1 MLIVSFAAVLMV
13 AGPSQATVQTTPHST
28 ADVQPPTPRQISEA
42 MLLMPDNR
50 RDLRRLMRG
59 YHDVEF
65 RDVHITLN
73 LRVDP
78 RRRAGF
84 FCGYVRG
91 KDEAGVYSEWMQFY
105 ARRGTAVL
113 GTSNPDLLKS
123 TCNSTVSQDP
133 VDRSEIFDFD
143 YVERRAN

>member
-1 MLIVSFAAVLMV
+1 
-13 AGPSQATVQTTPHST
+13 
-28 ADVQPPTPRQISEA
+28 
-42 MLLMPDNR
+42 
-50 RDLRRLMRG
+50 
-59 YHDVEF
+59 
-65 RDVHITLN
+65 
-73 LRVDP
+73 
-78 RRRAGF
+78 
-84 FCGYVRG
+84 
-91 KDEAGVYSEWMQFY
+91 MQFY